1 MLTRREFL
9 LASAAAAAGGACFG
23 ADLNQQT
30 DLQRKLAADP
40 NRPQYHLLPPSGP
53 VGDPNGPI
61 FWKGKLH
68 IFYQHR
74 AGEKPAWGH
83 AVSGDLVHWKHLPMA
98 LVPTPGGPD
107 QEGCASG
114 SAVIHNGVP
123 TLVYT
128 GYWPEVVCIATG
140 DDTMTS
146 WKKYPGNPVIASP
159 PYHHACPSLK
169 CSQHAD
175 GTPVKEPP
183 PGTPQ
188 ITEFRDTTPWK
199 DKDAWYMTI
208 GSGFKGV
215 GGAVLL
221 FRSQDLV
228 SWEYLHPLYVGKM
241 GMKSG
246 PGARYYGTPAM
257 YVASGE
263 GFDCPDFFPLGDKH
277 VLIVSTMGESP
288 YWVGS
293 YVDHKFI
300 PEKEGVLDLAS
311 SEAIERF
318 TLGRVGFAVAKTAVD
333 ESGRRIMWGN
343 IPERWKDWKTS
354 YQAAGWSSVL
364 SLPRVLSLR
373 SDSSMA
379 MEPAPELKI
388 LRGKH
393 RHFQDLAATQTSRL
407 LEGIQGDC
415 LEIGI
420 ELDPADSEEF
430 GLRLRCA
437 QDFSEQTVLGY
448 RRKEQR
454 LFADT
459 TKSTSDPQIICG
471 ISGGPFRLAPGEPL
485 KLRVFLDA
493 SVMEVFANDGQ
504 ACLTERIYSR
514 KDSLGV
520 GIYALGGKAKVL
532 SMDIWEIRPISPDR
546 LTT

>member
-1 MLTRREFL
+1 LLNRREFL
-9 LASAAAAAGGACFG
+9 LASAAAGGACLLG
-23 ADLNQQT
+23 ADPDQQT

-40 NRPQYHLLPPSGP
+40 NRPQYHLLPPAGP

-68 IFYQHR
+68 MFYQHSVDGK
-74 AGEKPAWGH
+74 AAWGH
-83 AVSGDLVHWKHLPMA
+83 AISEDLVHWKHLPVA

-107 QEGCASG
+107 KDGCFSG
-114 SAVIHNGVP
+114 SVVIHNGVP
-123 TLVYT
+123 TLVYP
-128 GYWPEVVCIATG
+128 GVWPEVVCLAMS
-140 DDTMTS
+140 DDTMML
-146 WKKYPGNPVIASP
+146 WKKYPHNPVIAGP
-159 PYHHACPSLK
+159 PYPHACPSLI
-169 CSQHAD
+169 CSQNPD
-175 GTPVKEPP
+175 GTAVKAPP

-199 DKDAWYMTI
+199 EKDGWYMTI

-246 PGARYYGTPAM
+246 PGTPYYGTPAM

-263 GFDCPDFFPLGDKH
+263 GFDCPDFFALGEKH
-277 VLIVSTMGESP
+277 VLVVSTMGESP
-288 YWVGS
+288 YWVGR

-311 SEAIERF
+311 SEAIEKF
-318 TLGRVGFAVAKTAVD
+318 TLGRVGFSTAKTTVD

-343 IPERWKDWKTS
+343 IPERWKDWKKS
-354 YQAAGWSSVL
+354 YSAAGWAGVL

-379 MEPAPELKI
+379 MEPAPELKT
-388 LRGKH
+388 LRGKS
-393 RHFQDLAATQTSRL
+393 RQYRDLAVTQTSGL

-415 LEIGI
+415 LEIAI
-420 ELDPADSEEF
+420 ELDPGDSEEL

-437 QDFSEQTVLGY
+437 RDLSEQTILGY
-448 RRKEQR
+448 SRKEQH
-454 LFADT
+454 LFVDT
-459 TKSTSDPQIICG
+459 TKSTSDPHIVRG
-471 ISGGPFRLAPGEPL
+471 ISGGPFRLDPGEPL

-504 ACLTERIYSR
+504 ACLTERIYSK
-514 KDSLGV
+514 KDSLGIGV
-520 GIYALGGKAKVL
+520 YALGGKCYVR
-532 SMDIWEIRPISPDR
+532 SMDVWEIRPISPDR
-546 LTT
+546 LTA